1 MNPRIE
7 SRSSEF
13 REESGVLAVVAN
25 MFLGMRG
32 KIAFAAM
39 AALAVISCGKN
50 SEEKPEQPTTS
61 ITTDSNGCLPQWY
74 YSNEGVVSGP
84 YNGCADVDNNGKPW
98 CATQATYVQ
107 GKQYG
112 TDWKYCA
119 DGAKEGEIDQGCVA
133 SPWVYSDENWRVTGP
148 FKGCSRVGDP
158 NDKLWCP
165 TKISYISGEK
175 LATQWK
181 ECKTPDQQLQ
191 KSEPVEQVK
200 NEPKSIVV
208 KDYSAQPYTDQS
220 ANKLA
225 GDVATIY
232 FPTDGDKLDRADA
245 ADVCKFLDEHSSKL
259 KRLLVEGYADERGTD
274 EHNNALSARRAAA
287 VEARIGECAVLH
299 GVKVPQ
305 VITTSFGESRS
316 VDRRSDPLAYA
327 KNRRVS
333 IIANLD
339 AITRGLNLLKGD
351 IILIDD
357 SGSMGDPL
365 AGAGKSKWDVVKGYS
380 FPSNAKKFVFNGC
393 FLKPA
398 PTFDNIGPGC
408 TTPLWNSLETM
419 INQAEKGQKIT
430 VVSDGE
436 DSDVNSVPTEYS
448 VNVRRSG
455 DIIRQA
461 REKGVPISFV
471 SVGVEEQTARL
482 LAQIARETRGK
493 IYVLR

>member
-1 MNPRIE
+1 MEDFSRKLETSVSE
-7 SRSSEF
+7 SVGFMEGGLKSLRNIF
-13 REESGVLAVVAN
+13 SGTRGAIALGAMAVVA
-25 MFLGMRG
+25 MT
-32 KIAFAAM
+32 A
-39 AALAVISCGKN
+39 CGKD
-50 SEEKPEQPTTS
+50 EQKTEAAVTVPGS
-61 ITTDSNGCLPQWY
+61 DACLPQWY
-74 YSNEGVVSGP
+74 YSNNGAISGP

-98 CATQATYVQ
+98 CATQAAYVQ
-107 GKQYG
+107 GKKYG

-119 DGAKEGEIDQGCVA
+119 DGSREGDIDQGCVT
-133 SPWVYSDENWRVTGP
+133 SPWVYSDKNWRVSGP
-148 FKGCSRVGDP
+148 FMGCSNVGEP

-175 LATQWK
+175 LATQWR
-181 ECKTPDQQLQ
+181 ECKVPDQQLQ
-191 KSEPVEQVK
+191 KPGPVAQS
-200 NEPKSIVV
+200 NATTSVV
-208 KDYSAQPYTDQS
+208 VRDYSAQPYADQL
-220 ANKLA
+220 ANKLD

-232 FPTDGDKLDRADA
+232 FPTDVDKLDRADA
-245 ADVCKFLDEHSSKL
+245 ADVCKFLDGKSVKL

-287 VEARIGECAVLH
+287 VEARIGEC

-316 VDRRSDPLAYA
+316 VDRRADPLAYA

-365 AGAGKSKWDVVKGYS
+365 AGAGRSKWDVVKGYS
-380 FPSNAKKFVFNGC
+380 FPPSAKKFVFNGC

-419 INQAEKGQKIT
+419 IGQAEKGQKIT

-436 DSDVNSVPTEYS
+436 DSDVNSVPTPYD

-455 DIIRQA
+455 DIIREA

-471 SVGVEEQTARL
+471 SVGVEEQTAHL